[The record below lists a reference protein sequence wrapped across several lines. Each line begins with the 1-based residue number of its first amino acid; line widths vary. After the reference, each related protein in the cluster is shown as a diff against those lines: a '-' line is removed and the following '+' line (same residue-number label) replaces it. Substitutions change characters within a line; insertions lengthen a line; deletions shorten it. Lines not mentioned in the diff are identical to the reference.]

1 MTNHTDSLA
10 AAAWHLQLAGRKR
23 WRLSG
28 IAADGESM
36 VTYEDVLH
44 PGEQLYYDAHWAHET
59 RCLDT
64 PTVSVSHSAVPPSPD
79 GARHFYDQVQADCA
93 YQSDA
98 NLHLSGELC
107 DAWERCAPAI
117 LGAGEPSPSTWRER
131 ILQSGATPM
140 AARRVTGKRE
150 DTLPAHY
157 CNDKEGLVV
166 EERVALR
173 DEL

>member
-28 IAADGESM
+28 LAADGESM

-79 GARHFYDQVQADCA
+79 GARPRYWV
-93 YQSDA
+93 
-98 NLHLSGELC
+98 
-107 DAWERCAPAI
+107 
-117 LGAGEPSPSTWRER
+117 STRR
-131 ILQSGATPM
+131 LMTI
-140 AARRVTGKRE
+140 ARRRPRRIRPRINAAAIGMRRTALQATSTFYHCMARHCRTTSAGTSNGKS
-150 DTLPAHY
+150 
-157 CNDKEGLVV
+157 
-166 EERVALR
+166 VAR
-173 DEL
+173 